1 MTFISFTS
9 GELLDIIKALE
20 VQENRSIVKNQN
32 PQLAAYYLRIIQQFV
47 EISNRLEDLPGEK
60 RVANLVLSAN

>member
-1 MTFISFTS
+1 MTSISLTS

-20 VQENRSIVKNQN
+20 VQENRSIVKNEN
-32 PQLAAYYLRIIQQFV
+32 PQLAAYYLRIIHQFD

-60 RVANLVLSAN
+60 RVANLILAM